1 MTEFVVRMDNRPGRL
16 ASLAEVLAQAGVNIE
31 ALTAF
36 GFDGE
41 GLIRIIVD
49 DADGARRALNSAG
62 VMADEFQVLKA
73 VVPNSPGEFASIAR
87 SLADA
92 NINIDAVYTL
102 HSTPAE
108 TEFAIVVDEPEG
120 ALPYLPVQGSLN
132 R

>member
-49 DADGARRALNSAG
+49 DADRARRALDSAG
-62 VMADEFQVLKA
+62 VVAEEFQVLKA
-73 VVPNSPGEFASIAR
+73 VVPNTPGEFAAIAR
-87 SLADA
+87 NLADA

-102 HSTPAE
+102 HTTPAE
-108 TEFAIVVDEPEG
+108 TELAIVVDEPEG
-120 ALPYLPVQGSLN
+120 ALPHLPVQGSLN

>member
-49 DADGARRALNSAG
+49 DAEGARRAMKNAG
-62 VMADEFQVLKA
+62 VMAEEFQVLKA
-73 VVPNSPGEFASIAR
+73 VVPNTPGEFAAIAR
-87 SLADA
+87 SLANA

-102 HSTPAE
+102 HSTASE

-120 ALPYLPVQGSLN
+120 ALPHLPVQGSLK